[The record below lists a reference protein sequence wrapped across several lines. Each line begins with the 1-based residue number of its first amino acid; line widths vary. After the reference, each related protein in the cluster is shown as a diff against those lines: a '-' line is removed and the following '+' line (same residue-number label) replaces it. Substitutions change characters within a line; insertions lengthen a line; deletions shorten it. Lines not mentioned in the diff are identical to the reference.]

1 MLKKL
6 FEFIERNVEG
16 FNFDPRKHST
26 ITVYKNGQYKV
37 EPQISSKVNEENK
50 KKVVKG
56 ENPVKEAMASDNNE
70 TLSDATFMF

>member
-26 ITVYKNGQYKV
+26 ITVYKNGQY
-37 EPQISSKVNEENK
+37 
-50 KKVVKG
+50 
-56 ENPVKEAMASDNNE
+56 
-70 TLSDATFMF
+70 

>member
-1 MLKKL
+1 M
-6 FEFIERNVEG
+6 E
-16 FNFDPRKHST
+16 D
-26 ITVYKNGQYKV
+26 NGVTKENMKDKV

-70 TLSDATFMF
+70 TLTDATFMF